1 MNEVVQGVDKN
12 NHGLFL
18 ESETLLNA
26 SCGTKLCF
34 VLVHNCIRL
43 RSGVVIPSLA
53 KIKPTL

>member
-18 ESETLLNA
+18 ESETLHHVEL
-26 SCGTKLCF
+26 
-34 VLVHNCIRL
+34 RL